1 MTMATAPRIKTNHYL
16 SHHIFYGLADA
27 DLFASKPVSIHWELM
42 FTRSIYQTVDMAEQG
57 VLLNEVARLVDAGTL
72 RSTATERH
80 APQCRQPEAGSRAHR
95 ERGLPVITCVAIGY
109 GL

>member
-1 MTMATAPRIKTNHYL
+1 
-16 SHHIFYGLADA
+16 
-27 DLFASKPVSIHWELM
+27 LM

-80 APQCRQPEAGSRAHR
+80 APINAANLKRVTRSSRAAVPGAR
-95 ERGLPVITCVAIGY
+95 SSSKASAR
-109 GL
+109 